1 MSNSSRVEGRLDG
14 TGAPAIDDIDRRL
27 LRLLQQD
34 ARTSVA
40 DLARTVN
47 VSRANAYTRLERL
60 TASGVISGYEVR
72 VEPRKVG
79 LGVAALI
86 FVTADQ
92 SKWRQ
97 LWTRLQTIP
106 EVQFIGLATGDFDV
120 VVLVRAPTTE
130 TLRDVVLERLH
141 SLPEVRGTRTMLL
154 LEDLERVP
162 AIPDGVRRR

>member
-1 MSNSSRVEGRLDG
+1 MV
-14 TGAPAIDDIDRRL
+14 DDVDRHL
-27 LRLLQQD
+27 LRVLQRD
-34 ARTSVA
+34 ARTPVA

-47 VSRANAYTRLERL
+47 ISRANAYARLERL
-60 TASGVISGYEVR
+60 TASGVISGYEAR

-97 LWTRLQTIP
+97 LWARLQAIP
-106 EVQFIGLATGDFDV
+106 EVQFMGLATGDFDV
-120 VVLVRAPTTE
+120 VVLVRAATTE